1 MALCA
6 KCFDDVEDE
15 VICGQC
21 SGNLHYKCSGL
32 LESTWTR
39 KTPDKKLEWRCQTCR
54 SGGKPPLSPTPE
66 DPSSMKQLLAEMKTL
81 TAKVSVLGSLPNDIK
96 ALKDQYS
103 SLQEFVKL
111 ANDSIAEF
119 SGKIKILEG
128 RMSQLENA
136 KKDQVIAIQTRLDA
150 IEDGLNE
157 KEQWSRM
164 SNVEIKGVP
173 QSKNENLF
181 DVVTTIGKL
190 IQFPIQ
196 KMQLNFVT
204 RIPTRDSKQTKP
216 IIVCFNNRYVKEDF
230 IAAARITMKK
240 SPITASALGF
250 TGNDRIF
257 VNDHLTFRNKTLL
270 TKAKKV
276 KEEKGF
282 QYLWAKHCKIFLR
295 KTDTSPIILIKS
307 EKDLIK
313 LTT

>member
-1 MALCA
+1 M
-6 KCFDDVEDE
+6 
-15 VICGQC
+15 
-21 SGNLHYKCSGL
+21 
-32 LESTWTR
+32 
-39 KTPDKKLEWRCQTCR
+39 
-54 SGGKPPLSPTPE
+54 
-66 DPSSMKQLLAEMKTL
+66 
-81 TAKVSVLGSLPNDIK
+81 LGSLPDDMK

-103 SLQEFVKL
+103 SLQELVKL
-111 ANDSIAEF
+111 ANASIAEF
-119 SGKIKILEG
+119 SGKLKVLEG

-181 DVVTTIGKL
+181 DVVAALGKK
-190 IQFPIQ
+190 IQYPIQ
-196 KMQLNFVT
+196 KTQLSFVT

-230 IAAARITMKK
+230 IAAARISMKE
-240 SPITASALGF
+240 SPMTASALGF
-250 TGNDRIF
+250 SGSDRIF
-257 VNDHLTFRNKTLL
+257 VNDHLTARNKTLL
-270 TKAKKV
+270 TKAKKL

-282 QYLWAKHCKIFLR
+282 QYLWVKHCKIFLR
-295 KTDTSPIILIKS
+295 KSDTSPIILIKS
-307 EKDLIK
+307 EKDLNK